1 MTKRLALLSLT
12 VLPALA
18 LPAGIS
24 MAQDTGSQR
33 FQMEKT
39 ESGFVRLDR
48 ETGAISVC
56 REDAGE
62 LTCRM
67 AADERAAYEKEL
79 DLLAGRVTA
88 LEKRLDAAPSAKA
101 LPDEAEI
108 EKSLS
113 IMERFIRRFM
123 EIIEEF
129 TAEQESGQAAP
140 NRT

>member
-12 VLPALA
+12 LLPAFVLPA
-18 LPAGIS
+18 GGS
-24 MAQDTGSQR
+24 VAQETGSQR

-56 REDAGE
+56 REEAGE
-62 LTCRM
+62 LICRM

-88 LEKRLDAAPSAKA
+88 LEERLDAAPTAKA

-108 EKSLS
+108 EQSLS

-140 NRT
+140 DRT